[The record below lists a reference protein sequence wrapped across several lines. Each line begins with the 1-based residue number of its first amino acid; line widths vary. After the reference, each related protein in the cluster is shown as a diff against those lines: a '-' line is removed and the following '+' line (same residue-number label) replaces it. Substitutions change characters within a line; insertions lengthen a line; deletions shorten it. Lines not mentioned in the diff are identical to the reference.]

1 MSQTDTDA
9 PYVIA
14 LHGGAGVQPG
24 RDYSRAEAHLG
35 ELAREIAG
43 VLQEGLS
50 ALDAVERA
58 VMAMEASGLYVAGRG
73 SAPNTSGYVELD
85 AAIMDGA
92 RHRAGAVCA
101 VRDVVHPV
109 AAARRVMD
117 ATDHVMLAGRGAM
130 AFIAEQG
137 LAVVEDPGAYYVMPD
152 GVEAADIAAASEG
165 RAAHGTVGA
174 VALDRNGRLASATST
189 GGTFGKRPGRV
200 GDTPLVGP
208 GVWADGE
215 VALSST
221 GVGEAFILS
230 GGAGDAAARMRY
242 GGADMET
249 ACDAMLDQV
258 ARHGG
263 DGGIIAL
270 DRTGRL
276 VQRWNSKG
284 MKRAAAGSALSA
296 FSASR

>member
-1 MSQTDTDA
+1 MSRTDADA
-9 PYVIA
+9 PYAIA

-24 RDYSRAEAHLG
+24 RDYSRAEAHLLDLSRG
-35 ELAREIAG
+35 IAAA
-43 VLQEGLS
+43 LSAGLT

-85 AAIMDGA
+85 ASIMDGA

-117 ATDHVMLAGRGAM
+117 ATGHVMLAGRGAM

-137 LAVVEDPGAYYVMPD
+137 LAVVEDPAAYYVMPD

-174 VALDRNGRLASATST
+174 VALDRAGRLASATST

-200 GDTPLVGP
+200 GDTPLIGP
-208 GVWADGE
+208 GSWADGE
-215 VALSST
+215 AALSCT

-242 GGADMET
+242 GGDDMET
-249 ACDAMLDQV
+249 ACEAMLDAV

-263 DGGIIAL
+263 DGGVIGL

-276 VQRWNSKG
+276 VLRWNSPG
-284 MKRAAAGSALSA
+284 MKRAAAGSAIEA